1 MINLDDK
8 VDAGTHWVA
17 MNMKDVAIEYFD
29 SFCLDFP
36 EEIIMLSYRFNVHY
50 VCKSTTTKR
59 K

>member
-8 VDAGTHWVA
+8 VGAGTHWVA

-29 SFCLDFP
+29 SLGLDCP
-36 EEIIMLSYRFNVHY
+36 EEIIMLSFRFNVHY
-50 VCKSTTTKR
+50 VCNGTINER